1 MKHKILLFAALLTI
15 AGACS
20 KEKPAEK
27 AAELYPVRFNLSGL
41 GVEYAPI
48 TKAGTTPP
56 VTFVKYLI
64 MQGSNI
70 LEQKTLTISSA
81 EDLAVQMYV
90 PAGESSVYFAAGGQ
104 GATSSDSFS
113 LEQYGSAIIVK
124 GDYIE
129 LFAATTSVD
138 PEAGSN
144 YGVELQR
151 ITGAIEL
158 QILDADKAAA
168 GQEIT
173 SFGVTFENKPVYYSL
188 STGTTAE
195 GKYESNLFAK
205 GNVSNGTGIISVLPA
220 SEQNLF
226 IELYTGASSTTKLYN
241 SYTITAAVYKNRKTI
256 IKGNVYG
263 GTPNFTITIAE
274 GWGEN
279 NEVVF

>member
-27 AAELYPVRFNLSGL
+27 VAELYPVRFNLSGL

-64 MQGSNI
+64 FQNNAVI
-70 LEQKTLTISSA
+70 AEKTIEITKD
-81 EDLAVQMYV
+81 EDLSPEIYIPSGDSKVC
-90 PAGESSVYFAAGGQ
+90 FAAGGE
-104 GATSSDSFS
+104 GVTSADAFS
-113 LEQYGSAIIVK
+113 LSQYGNEVRLT

-129 LFAATTSVD
+129 LFAAVADVNPGNNTAYD
-138 PEAGSN
+138 
-144 YGVELQR
+144 VELER
-151 ITGAIEL
+151 VTGAIQL
-158 QILDADKAAA
+158 VILDIDKAPAGASATSFNVTFVRKPAYYSALTGGSGETSYATGMTAA
-168 GQEIT
+168 G
-173 SFGVTFENKPVYYSL
+173 SVSAG
-188 STGTTAE
+188 TGTIHA
-195 GKYESNLFAK
+195 
-205 GNVSNGTGIISVLPA
+205 LPA
-220 SEQNLF
+220 SEQSLKIQVSN
-226 IELYTGASSTTKLYN
+226 SSGVINTYN
-241 SYTITAAVYKNRKTI
+241 VTAAVYKNRKTI

-263 GTPNFTITIAE
+263 GTPNFSITIAE